1 MRVIT
6 RDVTVS
12 RPLVFGSALVVGTAL
27 LFVLVHRITGGYW
40 GDLGIYRYSAGLAL
54 HGQPLYGFVTST
66 GLTFDYPPFAALV
79 MVPLAFLSMD
89 ATIFG
94 WAVLS
99 LAALGAMI
107 WLTLRHLDL
116 ANRARLVLV
125 IGIAVLPL
133 YPVSGH
139 LIVGQIDV
147 LVVLL
152 VLADLLGPAG
162 GRWRGVGVGIAAGL
176 KLTPVIFIGYLL
188 LTRRFRAAGVASLT
202 FLGTVGAGFLFLPG
216 SSRSFWLGGVFLQ
229 SSRVTLDP
237 RTVNN
242 QSVRGALARLL
253 DTGTP
258 PMLLWLPLVLVVGVG
273 GLAVAVW
280 ASRRGL
286 ELFGVLAC
294 ATTGLLVSPISWHHH
309 WIWCVPGLVALAVH
323 GLRKTVVLLW
333 LMFALSTLWLVI
345 TLSGHDLHFAGW
357 SLLYDNAYV
366 LAGLALLAALGR
378 HLWKG
383 VASEHLPDAG

>member
-1 MRVIT
+1 
-6 RDVTVS
+6 
-12 RPLVFGSALVVGTAL
+12 
-27 LFVLVHRITGGYW
+27 
-40 GDLGIYRYSAGLAL
+40 
-54 HGQPLYGFVTST
+54 
-66 GLTFDYPPFAALV
+66 
-79 MVPLAFLSMD
+79 
-89 ATIFG
+89 
-94 WAVLS
+94 
-99 LAALGAMI
+99 
-107 WLTLRHLDL
+107 
-116 ANRARLVLV
+116 
-125 IGIAVLPL
+125 
-133 YPVSGH
+133 
-139 LIVGQIDV
+139 
-147 LVVLL
+147 
-152 VLADLLGPAG
+152 
-162 GRWRGVGVGIAAGL
+162 
-176 KLTPVIFIGYLL
+176 
-188 LTRRFRAAGVASLT
+188 LT

-253 DTGTP
+253 DTGAP

-273 GLAVAVW
+273 GLAAAVW

-323 GLRKTVVLLW
+323 GLHKTVVLLW

>member
-27 LFVLVHRITGGYW
+27 LFVLVHRITGAYW

-99 LAALGAMI
+99 LAALGAVI
-107 WLTLRHLDL
+107 WLTVRHLDL

-147 LVVLL
+147 FVVLL
-152 VLADLLGPAG
+152 VLADLLRPAG
-162 GRWRGVGVGIAAGL
+162 GRLRGVGVGIAAGL

-242 QSVRGALARLL
+242 QSVLGALARLL
-253 DTGTP
+253 DTGAP
-258 PMLLWLPLVLVVGVG
+258 PMSLWLPLVLVVGVG